1 MPDPR
6 LPHRLRDS
14 TLWVSTLLAASVAC
28 TEEAPTGDTGVL
40 DDAIAICA
48 FGVAP
53 DSLTGFLDT
62 VPSIDEGTT
71 DTSTVVDLGSNPHC
85 ASAFG
90 AVYVAVFDSNVVT
103 RYERDAEGRLAE
115 TGRVSFQPAGLT
127 SLTGTSRSFV
137 FLSETDALY
146 VDRVSGLVVRW
157 NPTDMTVTSFFE
169 IPGLLVEGE
178 QASLQPVLGGPV
190 DGELLVYGR
199 FVGGGLLLPRSVL
212 VRLDLETEE
221 ATVDV
226 DDRCGG
232 LISDVRASDGA
243 TYIASAPL
251 VSVYDETNLNEDSP
265 CILRV
270 GAGENAFDREF
281 FVDPRDLVD
290 DNLAGSLLDIGG
302 DSALVLGF
310 DRTIRDPAN
319 FLTPNVWAS
328 AESWVAYRIDDIKT
342 PLPGTRV
349 EGLPPQTG
357 QVNQMLTLGDQN
369 YLLRVASDLSS
380 STLQN
385 VTDLEDVRD
394 GLRFEGGVVVDV
406 LPLDE

>member
-1 MPDPR
+1 MLAPLR
-6 LPHRLRDS
+6 LPATVAWLMS
-14 TLWVSTLLAASVAC
+14 ILVASVGC

-90 AVYVAVFDSNVVT
+90 AVYVAVFGSNVVT
-103 RYERDAEGRLAE
+103 RYARDAEGRLAE
-115 TGRVSFQPAGLT
+115 TGRVSFMPAGLN

-157 NPTDMTVTSFFE
+157 NPTDMTLTSFFE
-169 IPGLLVEGE
+169 IPGLIVEGE
-178 QASLQPVLGGPV
+178 QASLQPVLAGPV
-190 DGELLVYGR
+190 DGELLIYGR
-199 FVGGGLLLPRSVL
+199 FVADGLLLPRSVL
-212 VRLDLETEE
+212 VRLDLETEQ

-251 VSVYDETNLNEDSP
+251 VSVYDETDLNEDSP

-270 GAGENAFDREF
+270 RDGESTFDREF
-281 FVDPRDLVD
+281 FVDPRGLVD

-319 FLTPNVWAS
+319 FLTPNIWAS
-328 AESWVAYRIDDIKT
+328 AESWVAYRIDDIRNPT
-342 PLPGTRV
+342 PGTLV

-357 QVNQMLTLGDQN
+357 QVNQMLVLGDQN
-369 YLLRVASDLSS
+369 YLLRVASDLSE

-385 VTDLEDVRD
+385 VTDLDNVQD
-394 GLRFEGGVVVDV
+394 GLRFDGGVILDV
-406 LPLDE
+406 LALDD